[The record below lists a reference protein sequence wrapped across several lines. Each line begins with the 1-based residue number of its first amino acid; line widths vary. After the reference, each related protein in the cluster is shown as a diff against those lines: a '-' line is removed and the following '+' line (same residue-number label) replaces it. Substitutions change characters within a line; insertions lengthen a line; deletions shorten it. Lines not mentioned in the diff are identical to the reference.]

1 MDIWNLVKEDFDEK
15 LPRRTAVLVKE
26 EDWGLPF
33 AYPSDFGG
41 IGWNLDYRE
50 QTTYDEAPVATLRFG
65 DYSFPDLP
73 GKAAARNSLMFRSM
87 EYLPG
92 LVRREAAFSTIG
104 LTALERLGQAPQGGW
119 SWQLDLT
126 GCNLAHHPLRKKLYL
141 TVSFADAQT
150 RVRDEDG
157 VLVCETSG
165 KTLYLAI
172 AGAAHGV
179 YDTTEDYQ
187 TAIAQ
192 GRGGNRRT
200 RGKHLVLELDLG
212 FTEYGQT
219 HALRFGMSFQSAA
232 KALRASR
239 VRDLEARLQTNWNDW
254 FGALPPLDAA
264 TERDR
269 RAYYKCWWT
278 VRTNYYRHP
287 RWGKSVL
294 EALPVYRGFWQWALP
309 AAQWH
314 ASLNPEITSDFT
326 RRVLDLFLK
335 YQRDDGY
342 VTHAIYL
349 HEEEPGSTWARGN
362 IVQTPHIPWVAMRY
376 YNDTGDLKS
385 LKRWYAPL
393 VRYYEYLNSSRDEEF
408 LGLHLWAIITSF
420 DTGLDTTAAFQKVTY
435 GEDGVR
441 ERFCYPA
448 IFAAERCRYEQAMG
462 KMAGLLGED
471 EAPWQQAAEATR
483 RAMDRILWDR
493 RRKWY
498 GVLHEDET
506 LDTRVGVDGLFPLAY
521 GLVSQSRADQMKRNF
536 ASLLGP
542 YGTCTVA
549 PGEPGYHADTYW
561 RGPVWPKS
569 CSMAVGAAVHYYPD
583 LVGQVR
589 EGLVSFLLRYP
600 NVWECMNGWTGEIA
614 RGDLGLMATPV
625 ISSNVGAG
633 EALGA
638 LLTSCGR
645 NMLEF

>member
-1 MDIWNLVKEDFDEK
+1 MDTWNLVKEDFDEK

-26 EDWGLPF
+26 DAWGLPF

-65 DYSFPDLP
+65 DYSFPDLT
-73 GKAAARNSLMFRSM
+73 GKAAARNTLFFRRM

-92 LVRREAAFSTIG
+92 LVRREVAFSNIG

-119 SWQLDLT
+119 SWQFDLT
-126 GCNLAHHPLRKKLYL
+126 GCNLPHHPLRKKLYL
-141 TVSFADAQT
+141 TVTFADPQT

-157 VLVCETSG
+157 ILACETSG
-165 KTLYLAI
+165 KTLYLAV

-187 TAIAQ
+187 DAIAQ
-192 GRGGNRRT
+192 GHAGNRRT

-212 FTEYGQT
+212 FTDYGQT
-219 HALRFGMSFQSAA
+219 HALRLGMSFQSAA

-239 VRDLEARLQTNWNDW
+239 VHDLEARLQTKWNDW
-254 FGALPPLDAA
+254 FATLPPLKGAS
-264 TERDR
+264 ERDR

-278 VRTNYYRHP
+278 VRTDYYKHP

-314 ASLNPEITSDFT
+314 ASLNPEITSEYT
-326 RRVLDLFLK
+326 RRVLDLFLE
-335 YQRDDGY
+335 YQRADGY

-349 HEEEPGSTWARGN
+349 HEEEPGSSWARGN
-362 IVQTPHIPWVAMRY
+362 IIQTPHIPWVALRY
-376 YNDTGDLKS
+376 YNATGDLRS
-385 LKRWYAPL
+385 LKRWYPPL
-393 VRYYEYLNSSRDEEF
+393 LRYYEYLNASRDEGF

-420 DTGLDTTAAFQKVTY
+420 DTGLDTTAALQKVTY

-462 KMAGLLGED
+462 KMAALLGED
-471 EAPWQQAAEATR
+471 EAPWQRAAEATR
-483 RAMDRILWDR
+483 QAMDRILWDR

-549 PGEPGYHADTYW
+549 PGEPGYYADAYW
-561 RGPVWPKS
+561 RGPAWPKS
-569 CSMAVGAAVHYYPD
+569 CSMAMGAAVRYYPD
-583 LVGQVR
+583 LVEQVR

-600 NVWECMNGWTGEIA
+600 NVWECMNAWTGDIA

-625 ISSNVGAG
+625 VSSNVGAG

-638 LLTSCGR
+638 LLTSYGT

>member
-1 MDIWNLVKEDFDEK
+1 MDIWNLVREDFDEK

-65 DYSFPDLP
+65 DYSFPDLA
-73 GKAAARNSLMFRSM
+73 GKAAARNSLFFRKM

-119 SWQLDLT
+119 SWQIDLT
-126 GCNLAHHPLRKKLYL
+126 GCNLPHHPLRKKLYL
-141 TVSFADAQT
+141 TVTFADPQT
-150 RVRDEDG
+150 RVTGEDG
-157 VLVCETSG
+157 VLSCETSG
-165 KTLYLAI
+165 KTLYLAV

-179 YDTTEDYQ
+179 YDTTEEYQ
-187 TAIAQ
+187 AAIAQ
-192 GRGGNRRT
+192 GRAGNRRT
-200 RGKHLVLELDLG
+200 RGKHLVIELDLG

-219 HALRFGMSFQSAA
+219 HALRLGMSFQSAA

-239 VRDLEARLQTNWNDW
+239 VRDLEARLQKTWNDW
-254 FGALPPLDAA
+254 FASLPPLEGS

-278 VRTNYYRHP
+278 VRTDYYKHP

-335 YQRDDGY
+335 YQRADGY

-349 HEEEPGSTWARGN
+349 HEDEPGSSWARGN
-362 IVQTPHIPWVAMRY
+362 IIQTPHIPWVAMRY

-385 LKRWYAPL
+385 LKRWYPPL
-393 VRYYEYLNSSRDEEF
+393 LRYYDYLNSSRDEEF
-408 LGLHLWAIITSF
+408 LGLHLWGIITSF

-462 KMAGLLGED
+462 KMAALLGED

-483 RAMDRILWDR
+483 KAMDRILWDR

-521 GLVSQSRADQMKRNF
+521 GLVSQSRAGQMKRNF

-549 PGEPGYHADTYW
+549 PGEPGYYADSYW
-561 RGPVWPKS
+561 RGPAWPKS
-569 CSMAVGAAVHYYPD
+569 CSMAMGAAVRYYPD
-583 LVGQVR
+583 LVDQVR

-600 NVWECMNGWTGEIA
+600 NVWECMNAWTGDIA

-625 ISSNVGAG
+625 VSSNVGAG

-638 LLTSCGR
+638 LLTSYGR

>member
-1 MDIWNLVKEDFDEK
+1 MDTWNLVKEDFDEK

-65 DYSFPDLP
+65 DYSFPDLT
-73 GKAAARNSLMFRSM
+73 GKAAARNSLIFRKM

-92 LVRREAAFSTIG
+92 LVRREATFSTIG

-119 SWQLDLT
+119 SWQIDLT
-126 GCNLAHHPLRKKLYL
+126 GCNLPHHPLRKKLYL
-141 TVSFADAQT
+141 TVTFADPQT
-150 RVRDEDG
+150 RVTDEDG
-157 VLVCETSG
+157 ILACETSG
-165 KTLYLAI
+165 KTLYLAV

-187 TAIAQ
+187 DAIAQ
-192 GRGGNRRT
+192 GHAGNRRT

-219 HALRFGMSFQSAA
+219 HALRLGMSFQSAA

-239 VRDLEARLQTNWNDW
+239 VHDLEARLQTKWNDW
-254 FGALPPLDAA
+254 FATLPPLEDA

-278 VRTNYYRHP
+278 VRTDYYKHP

-349 HEEEPGSTWARGN
+349 HEEEPGSSWARGN
-362 IVQTPHIPWVAMRY
+362 IIQTPHIPWVAMRY

-385 LKRWYAPL
+385 LKRWYPPL
-393 VRYYEYLNSSRDEEF
+393 LRYYDYLNSSRDEEF
-408 LGLHLWAIITSF
+408 LGLHLWGIITSF

-462 KMAGLLGED
+462 KMAALLGED

-483 RAMDRILWDR
+483 KAMDRILWDR

-536 ASLLGP
+536 ASLLEP

-549 PGEPGYHADTYW
+549 PGEPGYYADSYW
-561 RGPVWPKS
+561 RGPAWPKS
-569 CSMAVGAAVHYYPD
+569 CSMAMGAAVRYYPD
-583 LVGQVR
+583 LVDQVR
-589 EGLVSFLLRYP
+589 DGLVSFLLRYP
-600 NVWECMNGWTGEIA
+600 NVWECMNAWTGDIA

-625 ISSNVGAG
+625 VSSNVGAG

-638 LLTSCGR
+638 LLTSYGT